1 MCRIDGKKVA
11 VLRKSRN
18 MSQRD
23 LAKRVGL
30 SQNAI
35 SNYESG
41 KYNATDESL
50 NMLAKALGVD
60 PKEIDK
66 DFVQMGRDIL
76 EGRREEFHIDKT
88 DRRYLTPSETQK
100 LIDELRNGDQN
111 IATEE
116 AKRAIIKQNQQTVGN
131 KVYVTVA
138 IKGLNIPTWQRNT
151 DKEKCLEISQKYDE
165 NKYDPIKVYVFNGKL
180 YVADGAHRLVAYILR
195 GEEYILVEMMD
206 IKTEQDAAETF
217 LLQSL
222 GRRRMTQNDMWRAAI
237 KAGLVQYRALRNIA
251 INSHIQIKADQQTVK
266 NPVGIIN
273 SVSSKMLRIA
283 HRDPET
289 LQRIFNLIKNLG
301 WNASDVSPYK
311 THIVCT
317 LGKLYANFLGNE
329 AVLENL
335 MMEKC
340 NGATYF
346 DGKVATTTTQAR
358 LYDVLMEDLNK
369 NADQKIA

>member
-1 MCRIDGKKVA
+1 MCRIDGKKVTY
-11 VLRKSRN
+11 LREIKKMTRE
-18 MSQRD
+18 D
-23 LAKRVGL
+23 LARKTGL
-30 SQNAI
+30 NKSTI
-35 SNYESG
+35 SNYENG
-41 KYNATDESL
+41 RYNASEDSL
-50 NMLAKALGVD
+50 RSIAIALGVD

-88 DRRYLTPSETQK
+88 DRRYLTPTETQK
-100 LIDELRNGDQN
+100 LIDELRNGNED

-116 AKRAIIKQNQQTVGN
+116 AKRAMIKQNQQTVGN
-131 KVYVTVA
+131 KVYATVA

-237 KAGLVQYRALRNIA
+237 KAGLVQYKALRNIA
-251 INSHIQIKADQQTVK
+251 ISSHIQIKADQQTVK
-266 NPVGIIN
+266 NPVGVIN
-273 SVSSKMLRIA
+273 AVSSKMLRIA
-283 HRDPET
+283 HKDPET
-289 LQRIFNLIKNLG
+289 LQKIFNLIKNLG

-317 LGKLYANFLGNE
+317 LGKLYANFQGNE
-329 AVLENL
+329 GELENL
-335 MMEKC
+335 MMVKC

-369 NADQKIA
+369 NADQKTA

>member
-1 MCRIDGKKVA
+1 MCRIDGKKVTY
-11 VLRKSRN
+11 LREIKKMTRE
-18 MSQRD
+18 D
-23 LAKRVGL
+23 LARKTGL
-30 SQNAI
+30 NKSTI
-35 SNYESG
+35 SNYENG
-41 KYNATDESL
+41 RYNASEDSL
-50 NMLAKALGVD
+50 RSIAIALGVD

-88 DRRYLTPSETQK
+88 DRRYLTPTETQK
-100 LIDELRNGDQN
+100 LIDELRNGNED

-116 AKRAIIKQNQQTVGN
+116 AKRAMIKQNQQTVGN
-131 KVYVTVA
+131 KVYATVA

-237 KAGLVQYRALRNIA
+237 KAGLVQYKALRNIA
-251 INSHIQIKADQQTVK
+251 ISSHIQIKADQQTVK
-266 NPVGIIN
+266 NPVGVIN
-273 SVSSKMLRIA
+273 HLRCL
-283 HRDPET
+283 E
-289 LQRIFNLIKNLG
+289 LLIK
-301 WNASDVSPYK
+301 
-311 THIVCT
+311 I
-317 LGKLYANFLGNE
+317 
-329 AVLENL
+329 
-335 MMEKC
+335 
-340 NGATYF
+340 
-346 DGKVATTTTQAR
+346 
-358 LYDVLMEDLNK
+358 
-369 NADQKIA
+369 QKHCREFST